1 MPAMKD
7 LTGKRFGRWTVLKRA
22 ENKGNTVM
30 WECKCDCG
38 NYGFVTSHSLT
49 SGNSKSCGCYH
60 KEIAKKIST
69 THGKSNTKLFG
80 VWNGMIERTTN
91 KNNQSYY
98 NYGERGITICDEWK
112 DDFKSFYDWAINNGY
127 KDGLS
132 IDRIDNDKGYYPE
145 NCRWVGNFE
154 QANNKRNNH
163 KIEFNG
169 EIHGI
174 EEWARI
180 IGISGSSLL
189 SRLKNGWT
197 LEQAL
202 TTKPNGYMKR
212 QKFLEYN
219 GEVKTPKEWS
229 EITGISYHVIMRR
242 IEHGWK
248 TKDALTVPMGQKI
261 KKVMQ
266 YDLDKNFVKEFNSAK
281 EAAEIMGCRVYE
293 IRAVCLGKRKTCR
306 GYIWMYKDENKCL
319 SDFTE

>member
-1 MPAMKD
+1 MPSMKD

-38 NYGFVTSHSLT
+38 NYGFIASHSLT

-60 KEIAKKIST
+60 KEIAKKFST

-80 VWNGMIERTTN
+80 VWNGIIERTTN
-91 KNNQSYY
+91 KNNKSYY
-98 NYGERGITICDEWK
+98 NYGGRGITICDEWK
-112 DDFKSFYDWAINNGY
+112 DDFQAFYVWAINNGY

-132 IDRIDNDKGYYPE
+132 IDRIDNDNGYYPE
-145 NCRWVGNFE
+145 NCRWVGDFE

-219 GEVKTPKEWS
+219 GEIKTPKEWS
-229 EITGISYHVIMRR
+229 KITGISYNVIMRR
-242 IEHGWK
+242 IENGWK
-248 TKDALTVPMGQKI
+248 TKDVLTVPMGKKI

-281 EAAEIMGCRVYE
+281 EAAEIIGCSVCE
-293 IRAVCLGKRKTCR
+293 IRSVCLGKRKTCR
-306 GYIWMYKDENKCL
+306 GYIWMYKDENKYL
-319 SDFTE
+319 